1 MCTTEWFLIEL
12 DLSSRSYYAPP
23 TASFQCLPHLGTE
36 AHCPG
41 SVKPQERGCDFKKA
55 FDSIVRTKM
64 LRILQ
69 AYGIPHQMV
78 EAIKV
83 MDENTSALVIN
94 RPVPHRH
101 WSASRWS
108 TGSVPIHNLS
118 RLCPDNCHLT
128 IWWNYI
134 EKASKFKTPEGGSFW
149 SRVCGWMRLLEN
161 VLKEAEDLP
170 HRVEE
175 ASQYFGRLFLNA
187 GKTKFMR
194 LNPPS
199 DDQMLSLDGSEIGK
213 VDDFLSLGSYTETS
227 HDIDTRI
234 GKAWG
239 SLNALSKV
247 WLSPIISHSRVH
259 PSPWVRLM
267 VTDKISGEKA
277 LWHVYT

>member
-36 AHCPG
+36 AHCRG
-41 SVKPQERGCDFKKA
+41 SVKPQQRGCDFKKA

-64 LRILQ
+64 LRILP

-83 MDENTSALVIN
+83 MDKNTSALVIN
-94 RPVPHRH
+94 RQVPHRH

-134 EKASKFKTPEGGSFW
+134 EKVQDTQRSFFLISRMRMTLLSWRMSSRKLKICFTEMRRHHNLSAGSFW
-149 SRVCGWMRLLEN
+149 M
-161 VLKEAEDLP
+161 
-170 HRVEE
+170 
-175 ASQYFGRLFLNA
+175 Q
-187 GKTKFMR
+187 GK
-194 LNPPS
+194 
-199 DDQMLSLDGSEIGK
+199 LSSC
-213 VDDFLSLGSYTETS
+213 V
-227 HDIDTRI
+227 
-234 GKAWG
+234 
-239 SLNALSKV
+239 
-247 WLSPIISHSRVH
+247 
-259 PSPWVRLM
+259 
-267 VTDKISGEKA
+267 
-277 LWHVYT
+277 

>member
-69 AYGIPHQMV
+69 AYGIQHQMV

-83 MDENTSALVIN
+83 MDKNTSALVIN

-134 EKASKFKTPEGGSFW
+134 EKASKFKTPRGGSFW
-149 SRVCGWMRLLEN
+149 SRVCGWHCCPGECPQGSWRFASPRCSLLMDQKLE
-161 VLKEAEDLP
+161 
-170 HRVEE
+170 R
-175 ASQYFGRLFLNA
+175 SMTFFLWVVTQ
-187 GKTKFMR
+187 KHPT
-194 LNPPS
+194 
-199 DDQMLSLDGSEIGK
+199 
-213 VDDFLSLGSYTETS
+213 TS
-227 HDIDTRI
+227 TP
-234 GKAWG
+234 G
-239 SLNALSKV
+239 
-247 WLSPIISHSRVH
+247 
-259 PSPWVRLM
+259 
-267 VTDKISGEKA
+267 
-277 LWHVYT
+277 